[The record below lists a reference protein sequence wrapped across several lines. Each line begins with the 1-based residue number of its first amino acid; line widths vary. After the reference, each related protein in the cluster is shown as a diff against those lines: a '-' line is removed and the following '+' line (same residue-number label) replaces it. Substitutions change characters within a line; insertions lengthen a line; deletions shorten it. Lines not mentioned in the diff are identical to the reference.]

1 MINSKKAMNVR
12 NIKIKKAY
20 KKLKSLRLV
29 GEKFGLHSTTIGDI
43 VKK

>member
-12 NIKIKKAY
+12 NIKIKKSY

-29 GEKFGLHSTTIGDI
+29 GLKFGLHKSTVSDI
-43 VKK
+43 LKK